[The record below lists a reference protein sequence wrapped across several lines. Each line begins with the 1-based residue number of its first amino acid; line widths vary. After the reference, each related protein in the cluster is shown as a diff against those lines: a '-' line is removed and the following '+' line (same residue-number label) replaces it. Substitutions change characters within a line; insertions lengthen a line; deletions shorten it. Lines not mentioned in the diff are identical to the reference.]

1 MNRDSATIQLKVA
14 HAAVRLRFILRAVVM
29 TSAAAAAVLA
39 AIAIAQAQI
48 QAAPRPEP
56 AKSDTTQPDKSA
68 MPQAAIPPGTPPW
81 ATVLDK
87 SDVQGVLGKDVRSAA
102 GEDMGRIV
110 DVVVDSG
117 GGPRAAVIDFGGF
130 LGVGSRKIAVDWNAL
145 HFSPGDKPS
154 QVTLDL
160 TKDQVKAAPEYAEK
174 KPVVVLGAAGAVHPM
189 PQDEPAK
196 PE

>member
-1 MNRDSATIQLKVA
+1 
-14 HAAVRLRFILRAVVM
+14 M
-29 TSAAAAAVLA
+29 TSAAAAALLA
-39 AIAIAQAQI
+39 AIAIAQAQTR
-48 QAAPRPEP
+48 AAPQPEP

-68 MPQAAIPPGTPPW
+68 MPQAAIPPSTPPW

-87 SDVQGVLGKDVRSAA
+87 SDVQGVLGKEVRSAA

>member
-14 HAAVRLRFILRAVVM
+14 QAAVRLRFVLRAVVM
-29 TSAAAAAVLA
+29 TSAAAAVLLA
-39 AIAIAQAQI
+39 AIAIAQAQTP
-48 QAAPRPEP
+48 APQSEP
-56 AKSDTTQPDKSA
+56 PKPDTTQPDKSA
-68 MPQAAIPPGTPPW
+68 MPQAAIPPGTPPS

-87 SDVQGVLGKDVRSAA
+87 SYVQGVLGKDVRSAA

>member
-1 MNRDSATIQLKVA
+1 VNRDSATIQLKVA
-14 HAAVRLRFILRAVVM
+14 QAAVRLRFVLRAVVM
-29 TSAAAAAVLA
+29 TSAAAAALLA
-39 AIAIAQAQI
+39 AIAIAQAQS
-48 QAAPRPEP
+48 QAPQPEP
-56 AKSDTTQPDKSA
+56 PQPDKSA
-68 MPQAAIPPGTPPW
+68 TPQASIPPGTPPS

-87 SDVQGVLGKDVRSAA
+87 TYVQGVLGKDVRSAA

-145 HFSPGDKPS
+145 HFSPADKPS

-160 TKDQVKAAPEYAEK
+160 TKDQVKAAPEYGEK

>member
-14 HAAVRLRFILRAVVM
+14 QAAVRLRFVLRAVVM
-29 TSAAAAAVLA
+29 TSAAAAALLA
-39 AIAIAQAQI
+39 AIAIAQAQTPAT
-48 QAAPRPEP
+48 QSEP
-56 AKSDTTQPDKSA
+56 PQPDKSA
-68 MPQAAIPPGTPPW
+68 MPQAAIPPGTPPS

-87 SDVQGVLGKDVRSAA
+87 SYVQGVLGKDVRSAA

-174 KPVVVLGAAGAVHPM
+174 KPVVVLGAAGAVHPI

>member
-1 MNRDSATIQLKVA
+1 VNRDSATIQLKVA
-14 HAAVRLRFILRAVVM
+14 QAAVRLRFVLRAVVM
-29 TSAAAAAVLA
+29 TSAAAAVLLA
-39 AIAIAQAQI
+39 AIAIAQAQTP
-48 QAAPRPEP
+48 APQSEP
-56 AKSDTTQPDKSA
+56 PKPDTTQPDKSA
-68 MPQAAIPPGTPPW
+68 MPQAAIPPGTPPS

-87 SDVQGVLGKDVRSAA
+87 SYVQGVLGKDVRSAA

>member
-1 MNRDSATIQLKVA
+1 VNRDSATIQLKVA
-14 HAAVRLRFILRAVVM
+14 QAAVRLRFVLRAVVM
-29 TSAAAAAVLA
+29 TSAAAAALLA
-39 AIAIAQAQI
+39 AIAIAQAQTPAT
-48 QAAPRPEP
+48 QSEP
-56 AKSDTTQPDKSA
+56 PQPDKSA
-68 MPQAAIPPGTPPW
+68 MPQAAIPPGTPPS

-87 SDVQGVLGKDVRSAA
+87 SYVQGVLGKDVRSAA

-174 KPVVVLGAAGAVHPM
+174 KPVVVLGAAGAVHPI

>member
-14 HAAVRLRFILRAVVM
+14 QAAVRLRFVLRAVVM
-29 TSAAAAAVLA
+29 TSAAAAALLA
-39 AIAIAQAQI
+39 AIAIAQAQTPAT
-48 QAAPRPEP
+48 QSEP
-56 AKSDTTQPDKSA
+56 PQPDKSA
-68 MPQAAIPPGTPPW
+68 MPQAAIPPGTPPS

-87 SDVQGVLGKDVRSAA
+87 SYVQGVLGKDVRSAA